1 MSHRVGPLSML
12 FAALSPGA
20 WVLIVMAL
28 ASSAAVMAVPQPR
41 KADLEMWTFARVHAD
56 MYEPILERA
65 SAQRP
70 ERSVRLVQFSLP
82 VLERRM
88 LSAFLSGTPVADLIE
103 VERALVG
110 RAFLGPPDLIGF
122 QDLTDLIERDGLTEI
137 INPPSF
143 SPWMNRGRIYG
154 LPHDVHPVMLG
165 YRADIVEAAGIDV
178 STIETWDDFI
188 RIMSPLMADKDGDG
202 TPDHYL
208 LGIWETDSPKL
219 ESLMLQAGGGYFAP
233 DGSLSLA
240 TPTNAR
246 VLAAVA
252 DWLSGPDR
260 IADDVPD
267 FTGSGN
273 QLKVDGHAI
282 AYLMPDWMCAIWRK
296 EMPQLAG
303 KVKVMPLPAWERGGR
318 RTSVWGGTMLGLS
331 RTSPRLDDAWETAK
345 ELYLSHD
352 LALVA
357 YKEAD
362 LISPV
367 MSFWDDPMYDE
378 PDPYFSHQPKGRMFI
393 DLAPDVPRRVS
404 SPFHPMVEQRM
415 RDAAAAVFRYAR
427 ANVSATRDQLEA
439 KSMEELTRIQAIVHR
454 WMDRNAFTRSA
465 E

>member
-1 MSHRVGPLSML
+1 MTDRTGPLSAL
-12 FAALSPGA
+12 CSALSPGA

-28 ASSAAVMAVPQPR
+28 ASSAAVLGMPAPR
-41 KADLEMWTFARVHAD
+41 TGNLEMWTFARVHAE
-56 MYEPILERA
+56 MYAPIIERA
-65 SAQRP
+65 NAQRP
-70 ERSVRLVQFSLP
+70 ERTVRMVQFSLP

-88 LSAFLSGTPVADLIE
+88 LSAFLSGTPAADLIE
-103 VERALVG
+103 VERGLVG

-122 QDLTDLIERDGLTEI
+122 QDLTELVERDGLADI

-165 YRADIVEAAGIDV
+165 YRSDIVEAAGIDV
-178 STIETWDDFI
+178 GEIETWDDFI
-188 RIMSPLMADKDGDG
+188 RVMSPLMADKDGDG
-202 TPDHYL
+202 EPDHYL

-233 DGSLSLA
+233 DGSLALA
-240 TPTNAR
+240 TPANAR
-246 VLAAVA
+246 VLATVV

-260 IADDVPD
+260 IADQVPD

-282 AYLMPDWMCAIWRK
+282 AYLMPDWMCAIWRI
-296 EMPQLAG
+296 EIPQLAG
-303 KVKVMPLPAWERGGR
+303 KVKVMPLPAWEPGGR

-331 RTSPRLDDAWETAK
+331 RTSNRLEDAWETAK
-345 ELYLSHD
+345 ELYLSPE
-352 LALVA
+352 LARVA
-357 YKEAD
+357 YKETD

-367 MSFWDDPMYDE
+367 MSFWDDPIYDQ
-378 PDPYFSHQPKGRMFI
+378 PDPYFSGQAKGRMYI
-393 DLAPDVPRRVS
+393 ELAPDIPRRVS

-415 RDAAAAVFRYAR
+415 REAAAGVARYAR
-427 ANVSATRDQLEA
+427 GKPDATRAELEA
-439 KSMEELTRIQAIVHR
+439 KAMEELARIQADVQR
-454 WMDRNAFTRSA
+454 WMDRSVFSGAG